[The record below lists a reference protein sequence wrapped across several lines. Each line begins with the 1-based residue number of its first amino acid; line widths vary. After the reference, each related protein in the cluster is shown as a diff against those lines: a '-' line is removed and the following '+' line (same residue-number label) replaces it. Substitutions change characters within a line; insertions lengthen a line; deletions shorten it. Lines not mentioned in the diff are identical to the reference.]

1 MFAPTFSMN
10 VLLKD
15 FLDIPIKSCVAFSSQ
30 VRKTLIEVLY
40 MPSGEEMKD
49 AYQRFY
55 SIVHSIMK
63 TRWCS
68 NNNHYGLLNS
78 KKPPTARR
86 LCSCISI
93 FMYKLDQCLYTYLL
107 NKSVCV

>member
-49 AYQRFY
+49 AYQRF
-55 SIVHSIMK
+55 
-63 TRWCS
+63 
-68 NNNHYGLLNS
+68 LFNS
-78 KKPPTARR
+78 T
-86 LCSCISI
+86 
-93 FMYKLDQCLYTYLL
+93 FYYE
-107 NKSVCV
+107 NKMVQ